1 MITNEQIKRVVN
13 EDYLDAKLFNN
24 TDNGNVLIATDD
36 DFSMDSDKDTTY
48 KGLDF
53 DVDDSMFEIV
63 NSEDEDKVEETPKTP
78 DQFGIASMLNS
89 LIRDEWE
96 AIEGYNS
103 TIATLND
110 IKIEGSLTD
119 INSIKKVL
127 TDIVNEENI
136 HVGQLQQALALVSP
150 NAVSIDTGA
159 REAEEQIVTKT
170 TNNHTDVLH
179 PGMAV
184 QTFAPVVTRNE
195 TNNVDDDVNL
205 SVCTLTDIDDSF

>member
-136 HVGQLQQALALVSP
+136 HVGQLQQALSLVSP

-170 TNNHTDVLH
+170 TNNNADVLH
-179 PGMAV
+179 PGMTV

-195 TNNVDDDVNL
+195 TNNVDDDVNS

>member
-150 NAVSIDTGA
+150 NAVSIDTGV

-170 TNNHTDVLH
+170 TNNNADVLH

>member
-24 TDNGNVLIATDD
+24 TDNGNVLIAADD
-36 DFSMDSDKDTTY
+36 DFSMNSDTDTTY

-150 NAVSIDTGA
+150 NAASIDTGA

-170 TNNHTDVLH
+170 TNNDADVLH
-179 PGMAV
+179 PGMTV

-195 TNNVDDDVNL
+195 TNNVDDDVNS

>member
-78 DQFGIASMLNS
+78 DQFVIASMLNS

-170 TNNHTDVLH
+170 TNNNADVLH
-179 PGMAV
+179 PGMTV

-205 SVCTLTDIDDSF
+205 SLCTLTDIDDSF

>member
-127 TDIVNEENI
+127 TDIVNEETI

-170 TNNHTDVLH
+170 TNNNTDVLH

>member
-170 TNNHTDVLH
+170 TNNNTDVLH

>member
-150 NAVSIDTGA
+150 NAVSIDTGT

-170 TNNHTDVLH
+170 TNNNADVLH
-179 PGMAV
+179 PGMTV

>member
-1 MITNEQIKRVVN
+1 MITKKKIKRVVN

-170 TNNHTDVLH
+170 TNNNADVLH
-179 PGMAV
+179 PGMTV